1 MSRVG
6 PIVWSVR
13 SFELAILIT
22 ASVAA
27 QSPGSL
33 ARQLAAAARQREGS
47 QQSSQRQEAA
57 AARQRAAAD
66 RLTHDEPWTTAAA
79 EPGAWA
85 GPGGDPACRSLEAE
99 EARTHF
105 QAGEQQNGLPAGLL
119 EAVARQESG
128 LYPCAVSR
136 AGAVGLMQLMPA
148 TAAEFGVANPLDP
161 WQSLQAG
168 GQFLKLLLDH
178 YGGDLTLALGAY
190 NAGPSR
196 VDSYGGIPP
205 IVETQNYVESVL
217 TRMQK
222 ISAAESQPKP

>member
-1 MSRVG
+1 MC
-6 PIVWSVR
+6 SVKA
-13 SFELAILIT
+13 LVLIIL
-22 ASVAA
+22 VAANVVA
-27 QSPGSL
+27 QSPDSL

-47 QQSSQRQEAA
+47 EQSLHRQQASV
-57 AARQRAAAD
+57 ARQRAAAD
-66 RLTHDEPWTTAAA
+66 RLHSDEPWTAAVA

-85 GPGGDPACRSLEAE
+85 GASFDPACRSLEAD

-105 QAGEQQNGLPAGLL
+105 QAEEQRDGLPAGLL
-119 EAVARQESG
+119 EAVAQQESA

-148 TAAEFGVANPLDP
+148 TASEFGVDNPLDP

-168 GQFLKLLLDH
+168 GQFLKLLLDR

-196 VDSYGGIPP
+196 VDFYGGIPP
-205 IVETQNYVESVL
+205 IAETQNYVDSVL

-222 ISAAESQPKP
+222 TTASESPAKP